1 MDWTYFH
8 LVMNHF
14 PVIGA
19 IFGMVILGWG
29 LFRGSEEVKNLGLSV
44 MVVTALVAIPV
55 YLTGEPAEETVER
68 LPGVLEA
75 AIEQH
80 EEFAKYGLAAAI
92 ASGVAALVSLIYS
105 WFRPGQ
111 GGVGRLMAIV
121 TLALSIATVGAM
133 SWTAKLGGVIRH
145 TEISAVGAQTNEQ
158 PEKEKTEG
166 GQRGEKDDDD

>member
-1 MDWTYFH
+1 MDPTYFH

-19 IFGMVILGWG
+19 IFGMVILSWG

-55 YLTGEPAEETVER
+55 YLTGESAEETVEG

-80 EEFAKYGLAAAI
+80 EDFAKFGLAAAI
-92 ASGVAALVSLIYS
+92 ASGVAALISLVYS

-111 GGVGRLMAIV
+111 GGIGRLMAII
-121 TLALSIATVGAM
+121 TLAFSFATVGAM
-133 SWTAKLGGVIRH
+133 ARTAQLGGVIRH
-145 TEISAVGAQTNEQ
+145 TEISSAGAQTNVQ
-158 PEKEKTEG
+158 PEKGKTES
-166 GQRGEKDDDD
+166 GQKEEKDDDD